1 MRYGINKKKT
11 FKKKNKTKQNKT
23 KQNTGLSN
31 RLSSIVAVKKI

>member
-11 FKKKNKTKQNKT
+11 FKKNKTKQNKT